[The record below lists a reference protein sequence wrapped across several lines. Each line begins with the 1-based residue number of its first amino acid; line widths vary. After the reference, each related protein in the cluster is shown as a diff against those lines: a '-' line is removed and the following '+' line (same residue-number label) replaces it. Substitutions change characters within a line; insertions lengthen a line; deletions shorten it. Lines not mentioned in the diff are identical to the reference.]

1 MKIKGI
7 DISRAQE
14 KFNFEAAK
22 ASGVEFIII
31 RAGIGTDKDTY
42 FDRNVSECKRLKIP
56 YGFYWYFKALD
67 GQSFEKELNACVSV
81 VKNEKPSY
89 PVFFDMEEQS
99 QITALTTQQ
108 RTDMAVTFCNTI
120 KELGL
125 LYGIYANPSWMENYF
140 DKGRLLGK
148 YDIWLANWTYN
159 PDIPSKYDYNQ
170 VMWQWGIEKIDG
182 KDVDA
187 NLCYKEYKIVE
198 QEEEKKDNSKVP
210 NIVFPFGVG
219 DTVMVKEGSTD
230 YNGGALADWVYEARF
245 EVMEISGDRVV
256 IGIDG
261 AVTAAVAAINLYIPK
276 STPPVKTSKIKVG
289 DKVTV
294 QEGATDIY
302 GNKLAAW
309 VYDYTFDVLAV
320 NNNNITIG
328 INNEITA
335 VIEKTKIS
343 LANTKGNDKKQTNT
357 NAVIKKGAI
366 VKIKVNSKDYNG
378 SSLASWVYNAQ
389 FEVMEIKNDRVVIG
403 IDGAVTAA
411 MNVKDLIVK

>member
-22 ASGVEFIII
+22 SAGVKFIII

-67 GQSFEKELNACVSV
+67 GQTFEKELNACVSV

-99 QITALTTQQ
+99 QIAALTTQQ

-198 QEEEKKDNSKVP
+198 QDEEDETEEKVP
-210 NIVFPFGVG
+210 TIVFPFSVG
-219 DTVMVKEGSTD
+219 DTVMVKEGATD
-230 YNGGALADWVYEARF
+230 YNGNYLSSWVYEAEFEVMEIKGDRVVIGIDGAVTAAVAAIDVYMPKATTSKIKVGDKVTVKNGATDIYGNKLANWVYSYTFDVLAINDNNITIGINNEITAVIEKSKICSANTNENDKKQTNTNTVIKKGTIVKIKENAKDYNGNSLASWVYNAKF

-261 AVTAAVAAINLYIPK
+261 AVTAA
-276 STPPVKTSKIKVG
+276 
-289 DKVTV
+289 
-294 QEGATDIY
+294 
-302 GNKLAAW
+302 
-309 VYDYTFDVLAV
+309 
-320 NNNNITIG
+320 
-328 INNEITA
+328 
-335 VIEKTKIS
+335 
-343 LANTKGNDKKQTNT
+343 
-357 NAVIKKGAI
+357 
-366 VKIKVNSKDYNG
+366 
-378 SSLASWVYNAQ
+378 
-389 FEVMEIKNDRVVIG
+389 
-403 IDGAVTAA
+403 
-411 MNVKDLIVK
+411 MNVKDLIVV